1 MFEILRI
8 YSDTNGRFIICDIKT
23 EDKCITLNND
33 EPRFFQDFFDHV
45 ADFRCDHL
53 IIGGDFNLVLDL
65 NKDKKG
71 GRYKTHTN
79 SLKTLEK
86 FIDELNLIDVWRVL
100 NPDILRYTWRQKK
113 PEIHCR
119 LDFFLVEWAFIH
131 KTLQHFNFGPL
142 VKCINTFYNN
152 SESCVLNNG
161 WSSNFF
167 KLERGVRQGCP
178 LSPYLFIL
186 CVKILA
192 EKIRTCQ
199 NIKGINVFGQ
209 EIKISQYA
217 DDTTLILDCSDETF
231 TSSLQ
236 VLDDF
241 RKISGLKLND
251 KKTEVLWIGANKG
264 SGVILCPEKDFKWV
278 KKKVKALGVWF
289 STNPEEVTS
298 VNFSEKQVKITNCLS
313 LMGKIT
319 VLKSLIA
326 SQLVYILSP
335 LPTEHCI
342 LNEINKAF
350 FNFLWN
356 GKGDKIKRDIMIG
369 DYSQGGLRMIDIQ
382 SFNKALKTMWVIKY
396 LDESNLGKWKLF
408 FDNELQNYGST
419 AVFKGNLKK
428 EDLSKI
434 KGLSDVFIKEIL
446 QIWSEI
452 SYEDNLNSMEHFLS
466 MSLWHNSLIRIENRP
481 VYYKEWYVKGITK
494 VSHLMKDAN
503 TFLSFYEFNERYNI
517 KTNFLSFSCMV
528 SSLKSLRE
536 RCKVSVHIKDSKLH

>member
-1 MFEILRI
+1 MK
-8 YSDTNGRFIICDIKT
+8 GRFIG
-23 EDKCITLNND
+23 EN
-33 EPRFFQDFFDHV
+33 
-45 ADFRCDHL
+45 FR
-53 IIGGDFNLVLDL
+53 
-65 NKDKKG
+65 
-71 GRYKTHTN
+71 
-79 SLKTLEK
+79 
-86 FIDELNLIDVWRVL
+86 LIDGVIKYAVTKNIPGL
-100 NPDILRYTWRQKK
+100 LLF
-113 PEIHCR
+113 
-119 LDFFLVEWAFIH
+119 LDFEKAFDTVEWAFIH
-131 KTLQHFNFGPL
+131 KTLQHFNVGPSL

-186 CVKILA
+186 CIEILA
-192 EKIRTCQ
+192 EKIRTRQ
-199 NIKGINVFGQ
+199 NRKGINVFGQ

-217 DDTTLILDCSDETF
+217 DDTSLILDGSNEAF

-251 KKTEVLWIGANKG
+251 KKTEVLWIGDNKG

-313 LMGKIT
+313 CWENRRLSLMGNIT

-342 LNEINKAF
+342 LNEIKKAF

-369 DYSQGGLRMIDIQ
+369 HYSQGGLRMIDIQ

-481 VYYKEWYVKGITK
+481 AYYKEWYVKGITK

-517 KTNFLSFSCMV
+517 KTNFFSFSGMV
-528 SSLKSLRE
+528 SSLKSPME
-536 RCKVSVHIKDSKLH
+536 RCKVSAY